1 VADALITWRKAFE
14 IGIAEVDFEHRKLI
28 DLINQVY
35 AETDAAVMDVERLLG
50 EIYSGIA
57 SHFALEEKDMSDI
70 GWWELE
76 AHKEDHE
83 ALLDDLRDIMED
95 AVDAGEIDAAA
106 LGVRLSSWFGGHFQS
121 FDARLH
127 QAMR

>member
-1 VADALITWRKAFE
+1 MADALITWRKAFE

-28 DLINQVY
+28 DLINRVY
-35 AETDAAVMDVERLLG
+35 AEAGASVVDVEKLLG

-57 SHFALEEKDMSDI
+57 SHFALEEKDMNAI
-70 GWWELE
+70 GWWELD

-83 ALLDDLRDIMED
+83 VLLDDLRDIMEE
-95 AVDAGEIDAAA
+95 AVAAGEIDSAA
-106 LGVRLSSWFGGHFQS
+106 LGSRLSSWFGGHFQS

-127 QAMR
+127 QGMR